1 MRQTKTQPHCSN
13 IYIKATLKEKA
24 MRMKFYYTF
33 IIAWMMTVAGAWAT
47 SPATFHAALKKIYPQ
62 ARNVIW
68 SQQGNYYVATFTQNG
83 FQKKVWMNANARWV
97 MTDTDL
103 QNTDQLTPTVYNDF
117 TFSQYSMW
125 TVNDVNLMEF
135 PRRPALYVITVNQ
148 DNSVS
153 TYQLFYAQDGRL
165 LQTRD
170 VSYLPDTLTP
180 EVFNIQ

>member
-1 MRQTKTQPHCSN
+1 MK
-13 IYIKATLKEKA
+13 
-24 MRMKFYYTF
+24 MKFYYTF
-33 IIAWMMTVAGAWAT
+33 IIAWMMAMGARAT
-47 SPATFHAALKKIYPQ
+47 SPAVFHAALKKIYPL
-62 ARNVIW
+62 ATNAIW

-83 FQKKVWMNANARWV
+83 FQKKVWMNANARWI

-103 QNTDQLTPTVYNDF
+103 QNADQLTPAVYNEF

-125 TVNDVNLMEF
+125 TVNDVNLVEF

-153 TYQLFYAQDGRL
+153 TCQLFYAQDGRL

-180 EVFNIQ
+180 EVFNFQ